1 MVYEEYAIE
10 TFKTKKNY
18 VERNSNES
26 QSLDVVEDAK
36 WKERKINVHTK
47 RKEW

>member
-26 QSLDVVEDAK
+26 LDVVEDAK

-47 RKEW
+47 RKER

>member
-26 QSLDVVEDAK
+26 LDVVEDAK
-36 WKERKINVHTK
+36 
-47 RKEW
+47 

>member
-26 QSLDVVEDAK
+26 LDVVEDAK